1 MGAAVS
7 DARACVLECDRGEAF
22 GSRVGFFSSE
32 GRDQQVED
40 VLQDSDLG
48 SLGPELRLGIVVVR
62 CFGDRHCGLDS
73 DLRVVEHRRD
83 GSARRGQLSDQRQEE
98 SVSAVAEQ
106 GVGVPALFRE
116 VRNDLPLVPC
126 QAVVE
131 ARPSPS
137 DPSDAS

>member
-7 DARACVLECDRGEAF
+7 DARARVLECDRGEAL
-22 GSRVGFFSSE
+22 GSWVGFFSSE

-48 SLGPELRLGIVVVR
+48 GLCSELCLGVVVVG
-62 CFGDRHCGLDS
+62 CFGDRHCRFDCYLGI
-73 DLRVVEHRRD
+73 VENRRD
-83 GSARRGQLSDQRQEE
+83 GSARRRQLVDERQQE
-98 SVSAVAEQ
+98 SISASAEQ
-106 GVGVPALFRE
+106 AVCVPALLRE

-131 ARPSPS
+131 ARPSPR
-137 DPSDAS
+137 DPSEAS

>member
-1 MGAAVS
+1 MGAAIS
-7 DARACVLECDRGEAF
+7 GARARVLECKRGEAL

-48 SLGPELRLGIVVVR
+48 GLRSELRLGVVVVLSLS
-62 CFGDRHCGLDS
+62 DRHRGFDCNLG
-73 DLRVVEHRRD
+73 VVENRRN
-83 GSARRGQLSDQRQEE
+83 GSTRRGQLVDQSQEE
-98 SVSAVAEQ
+98 SVSASAEQ
-106 GVGVPALFRE
+106 GVDVEALLRE

-131 ARPSPS
+131 ARPSPR
-137 DPSDAS
+137 DPSEAS

>member
-22 GSRVGFFSSE
+22 GPWVGFFPSE

-48 SLGPELRLGIVVVR
+48 GLVPELRLGVVVVR
-62 CFGDRHCGLDS
+62 CFGDRHCGFDS
-73 DLRVVEHRRD
+73 NLWIVEYRRD
-83 GSARRGQLSDQRQEE
+83 RPARRGQLVDQCQEE
-98 SVSAVAEQ
+98 SVSAGAEQ
-106 GVGVPALFRE
+106 GRRIPALLRE
-116 VRNDLPLVPC
+116 IGDDLPLVPP

-131 ARPSPS
+131 ARPSPRE
-137 DPSDAS
+137 PSDAS

>member
-7 DARACVLECDRGEAF
+7 DARACVLECDRGEAL
-22 GSRVGFFSSE
+22 GPWVGFFSSE

-48 SLGPELRLGIVVVR
+48 GLCSELRLGVVVVR
-62 CFGDRHCGLDS
+62 GFGDRHCGFDC
-73 DLRVVEHRRD
+73 DLWVVENRRD
-83 GSARRGQLSDQRQEE
+83 CSARRGQLVDQSQEE
-98 SVSAVAEQ
+98 SVSASAEQ
-106 GVGVPALFRE
+106 AVCVPALFRE
-116 VRNDLPLVPC
+116 VRNDLPLVPR

-137 DPSDAS
+137 EPSEAW

>member
-7 DARACVLECDRGEAF
+7 DARARVLECDRGEAL
-22 GSRVGFFSSE
+22 GPWVGFFPSE

-48 SLGPELRLGIVVVR
+48 GLVPELRLGIVVVGG
-62 CFGDRHCGLDS
+62 FGDRHCRFDC
-73 DLRVVEHRRD
+73 DLGIVEYRRD
-83 GSARRGQLSDQRQEE
+83 GSARRGQLVDQSQEE
-98 SVSAVAEQ
+98 SVSAGAEQ
-106 GVGVPALFRE
+106 DVGIPALFRE
-116 VRNDLPLVPC
+116 VRDDLPLVPP

-131 ARPSPS
+131 ARPSPR